1 MSERRS
7 AAGFTGLH
15 MLLTMLVFFGIVIA
29 VNLTMAVFA
38 STSWTGFVVANSYVA
53 SQEFN
58 EKMALT
64 RAQAALHWQ
73 SRFRVEHNVLRYGIW
88 NAEDASV
95 PLKAV
100 KATFRRPVDDR
111 EDHVVTLLRDEDGG
125 FSLGHELADGLWL
138 VEVEAEAEAGLNSP
152 YRETLRVQLIGGTA
166 R

>member
-1 MSERRS
+1 MSAPRN
-7 AAGFTGLH
+7 ATGFTGLH
-15 MLLTMLVFFGIVIA
+15 MLFTMLIFFGIVIA
-29 VNLTMAVFA
+29 VNMTMAVFA

-58 EKMALT
+58 EKMART

-73 SRFRVEHNVLRYGIW
+73 GRFRIEHNVLRYGIW
-88 NAEDASV
+88 NAEGVSV
-95 PLKAV
+95 SLKTV
-100 KATFRRPVDDR
+100 KATFRRPVEDR
-111 EDHVVTLLRDEDGG
+111 EDHVVTLHRDEDGG

-138 VEVEAEAEAGLNSP
+138 VEVEAEAGSNSP

>member
-1 MSERRS
+1 MSVPRN
-7 AAGFTGLH
+7 ATGFTGLH
-15 MLLTMLVFFGIVIA
+15 MLLTMLIFFGIIIA
-29 VNLTMAVFA
+29 VNMTMAVFA

-73 SRFRVEHNVLRYGIW
+73 SRFRIKHNVLRYGIW
-88 NAEDASV
+88 NAEGASI
-95 PLKAV
+95 PLKTV
-100 KATFRRPVDDR
+100 KATFRRPVN
-111 EDHVVTLLRDEDGG
+111 DHADHAVTLLRDEDGG

-138 VEVEAEAEAGLNSP
+138 VEVEADAGLSSP
-152 YRETLRVQLIGGTA
+152 YRETIRVQLIGGTA